1 MSTNCPLKST
11 SSALV
16 KWDTNQKKKL
26 AAQQQE
32 RDKNFQAAVKLLWE
46 NAHPNQ
52 QLASDQE
59 AKLRFLGEHAHLFK
73 FENGEI
79 KTLGNDPHLFSN
91 NLAMFNANSELAL
104 DLALLCK
111 GVLLAEQIERGII
124 ANRHYGQ
131 KYLASHPNLEK
142 TIGIVGVA
150 HLGLSLTHTL
160 HSIYTLYKATKT
172 NNSVF
177 ELNAILDVAHHG
189 SDFLGDVMEKADMIF
204 SLPSVIK
211 ALGNMNFA
219 GGAATVF
226 SFVSAGLSAATQIR
240 SWADDGVSNEVKIL
254 GGVEAAAGG
263 AGKILGSASTAV
275 WLYRARKAAEYT
287 AQGQHQL
294 ATKFASNSV
303 PVIGAAI
310 SALALSLVVPLQAY
324 SIKKEY
330 NYAKALEDLDNEFKS
345 LGYPGL
351 LAELYRDKGLCDSV
365 NLAAQTILTTIG
377 GGSSIALAS
386 GVITAPLGIAIG
398 LLTTAL
404 SIALDGTKQTVLD
417 QIALKQ
423 RRKIAAWEK
432 EHGYQNYYLHALDA
446 YHNLHKSQMA
456 QEAEK
461 TQRDRGVDQ
470 VINITQR
477 KSDNLLREL
486 AGLTQMGERILSGK
500 VYIDAFRDGQAVTE
514 KNMTLDHITGI
525 INLND
530 NIKQIVR
537 FTQPLLA
544 AGQEQRVRDKHGKNT
559 FKTTIE
565 MVARNGWT
573 INDNGSADTQIDLT
587 NVVQRIKLK
596 NGTIRTATLTAN
608 MGLGDDLVMT
618 NSGDLII
625 NGGLGNNTVDYRQL
639 SVGSSITVT
648 ADQNNPGNYA
658 VVKSIRNSK
667 TLEEITLERTDHNG
681 KKKEIVEYRDTTIT
695 TESFTSTD
703 HLTSIQRIVGSQS
716 DDTFNGGEANEYF
729 RPDKGNDIGKMRGGD
744 DVVEQGIF
752 DADYDFFCGGE
763 GNNTLDYSNTQ
774 SIALIRNNISFTGTT
789 HIEVRL
795 TGEDTDPASNT
806 YASTKEGKI
815 KKLASGQPGN
825 KNRLILL
832 GTDTVKHFQNLI
844 GTVNQD
850 FIHMDNESN
859 IVNGF
864 GGDDRIYT
872 YGGHDTVFLGKGN
885 SHVNLGSGDDLVLLA
900 LTTDSH
906 RIEGDTGHDTVNY
919 ALTNLAVNH
928 RKQGTWDM
936 SNIGIQVDLRAG
948 TAIKFTDGKEVTINL
963 EDEKSVALITY
974 TGQIADTLVGIE
986 SITATA
992 LNDVVLGDRHENSIK
1007 TLDGNDKVNAREGN
1021 DTLELGY
1028 GDDTGYGGSGDD
1040 VFVQYVN
1047 LDSDTLDGGKDFD
1060 IADYSSVL
1068 TAKERQGNEAQ
1079 LQTEGIVASLK
1090 HGTAK
1095 KTVCMSDGTKREAT
1109 DTLVNIEGLVGSQ
1122 ANDTLIGDDNDN
1134 LLDGADGHDSL
1145 DALAG
1150 NNILVGAKGNDTLK
1164 AGVGNDTYRFSS
1176 NHGLDIVEDAGGED
1190 DVIEFESLDLL
1201 ATYSIQR
1208 DYEANDLVFCTQDNH
1223 HAVTIRNQFSTNGT
1237 DKPHAIE
1244 KLKVG
1249 DTLYSIDK
1257 LIEAAA
1263 ALSSSASHMY
1273 FNTRLSSIES
1283 EALSKAIIVTPQ

>member
-1 MSTNCPLKST
+1 MNTNCPLKST

-16 KWDTNQKKKL
+16 RWDTNQKKKI
-26 AAQQQE
+26 AAQQQA
-32 RDKNFQAAVKLLWE
+32 RDKAFQAAVKLLWE
-46 NAHPNQ
+46 NSHPNQ
-52 QLASDQE
+52 QLTPDQD

-79 KTLGNDPHLFSN
+79 KTLGDDPHLFSN

-131 KYLASHPNLEK
+131 QYLSSHPRLEK

-160 HSIYTLYKATKT
+160 HSIYTLYKAAKT
-172 NNSVF
+172 DNAVF
-177 ELNAILDVAHHG
+177 ELNAILDVAQHG

-204 SLPSVIK
+204 SLPSVMK
-211 ALGNMNFA
+211 VLGNVNIA

-240 SWADDGVSNEVKIL
+240 SWADDGVSNEIKIL
-254 GGVEAAAGG
+254 GGIEAAAGG
-263 AGKILGSASTAV
+263 TGKILSSASTAV

-287 AQGQHQL
+287 TQGKHLL
-294 ATKFASNSV
+294 AAKFASNSV

-310 SALALSLVVPLQAY
+310 SALALSLIVPLQVHG
-324 SIKKEY
+324 IKKEY
-330 NYAKALEDLDNEFKS
+330 DYAKVLGDLDNEFKS

-351 LAELYRDKGLCDSV
+351 LAELYKDKGLCDSV

-377 GGSSIALAS
+377 GGSSIALMS
-386 GVITAPLGIAIG
+386 GVITAPVGIAIG

-404 SIALDGTKQTVLD
+404 SVALEGTKQTVLD
-417 QIALKQ
+417 QIALRQ
-423 RRKIAAWEK
+423 RRKIEAWEK
-432 EHGYQNYYLHALDA
+432 ANGNQNYYLHALDA
-446 YHNLHKSQMA
+446 YHDLHKNPMA
-456 QEAEK
+456 QEAE
-461 TQRDRGVDQ
+461 TIQRDWDVDQ
-470 VINITQR
+470 VVNITQR

-500 VYIDAFRDGQAVTE
+500 VYIDVFRDGRTVTE
-514 KNMTLDHITGI
+514 KNTTLDHVTGI

-530 NIKQIVR
+530 NIKQVVR

-544 AGQEQRVRDKHGKNT
+544 AGQEQRVRDKSGKNT

-565 MVARNGWT
+565 MVARNGWK
-573 INDNGSADTQIDLT
+573 INDNGSAHTQIDLT

-596 NGTIRTATLTAN
+596 NSSVRTATLTAN
-608 MGLGDDLVMT
+608 MGLGDDLVIA

-625 NGGLGNNTVDYRQL
+625 NGGLGNNTVDYRKL
-639 SVGSSITVT
+639 AAGSSITVN
-648 ADQNNPGNYA
+648 ADQNNPGNYT
-658 VVKSIRNSK
+658 VVKSIKNSK
-667 TLEEITLERTDHNG
+667 TLEEVILERTDHNG
-681 KKKEIVEYRDTTIT
+681 KKKEIVEYRDTTLT

-716 DDTFNGGEANEYF
+716 DDIFNGGEANEYF
-729 RPDKGNDIGKMRGGD
+729 RPEKGNDIGRMRGGD

-752 DADYDFFCGGE
+752 EADYDFFCGGD
-763 GNNTLDYSNTQ
+763 GNNTLDYSSTQ
-774 SIALIRNNISFTGTT
+774 SIALIRNNVSFNGTT
-789 HIEVRL
+789 HIEVKL
-795 TGEDTDPASNT
+795 MGDDNDPAGNT
-806 YASTKEGKI
+806 YISTKEGKI

-844 GTVNQD
+844 GTVNHD

-872 YGGHDTVFLGKGN
+872 YGGDDTVLLGKGN

-919 ALTNLAVNH
+919 ALTNLALNP
-928 RKQGTWDM
+928 RKQGIWDLG
-936 SNIGIQVDLRAG
+936 NIGIQADLKAG
-948 TAIKFTDGKEVTINL
+948 TAIKFTDGKRLINL
-963 EDEKSVALITY
+963 EDEKKVGLTTY
-974 TGQIADTLVGIE
+974 SGQIADTLVGIE
-986 SITATA
+986 SITATD
-992 LNDVVLGDRHENSIK
+992 LNDVVLGDRHDNTIR
-1007 TLDGNDKVNAREGN
+1007 TLGGNDEVNAREGN
-1021 DTLELGY
+1021 DILELGY

-1047 LDSDTLDGGKDFD
+1047 LDSDTLDGGEDFD
-1060 IADYSSVL
+1060 IADYSTVL
-1068 TAKERQGNEAQ
+1068 TTDERQKNEAQ
-1079 LQTEGIVASLK
+1079 TQTAGIVASLEN
-1090 HGTAK
+1090 GIVK
-1095 KTVCMSDGTKREAT
+1095 KTVCMSDGSKREAT
-1109 DTLVNIEGLVGSQ
+1109 DTLVNIEGLVGTQ
-1122 ANDTLIGDDNDN
+1122 ADDTLTGDDNDN
-1134 LLDGADGHDSL
+1134 LLDGADGHDIL
-1145 DALAG
+1145 DALSG

-1176 NHGLDIVEDAGGED
+1176 DHGLDTIEDAGGSD
-1190 DVIEFESLDLL
+1190 DMIAFESPDLL
-1201 ATYSIQR
+1201 ASYSIKR
-1208 DYEANDLVFCTQDNH
+1208 DDGLNDLVFFSQDNH
-1223 HAVTIRNQFSTNGT
+1223 HSVTIRNQFLTNGG
-1237 DKPHAIE
+1237 DRPHAIE
-1244 KLKVG
+1244 KLKIG
-1249 DTLYSIDK
+1249 DTLYSLDK
-1257 LIEAAA
+1257 LIEVAA
-1263 ALSSSASHMY
+1263 ALSSSSSGTY
-1273 FNTRLSSIES
+1273 FSTRLNAIEA
-1283 EALSKAIIVTPQ
+1283 EALSGAVIITPQ